1 MKKFLATIVLAG
13 ALIVGGNAVN
23 TAHAFSL
30 NPNYDFV
37 EVTSLRSGVYDAVVS
52 KNIDFLALRS
62 GPSASYSMIA
72 RIPPGAHIKVII
84 GNIAPSEYRFER
96 VEYNG
101 IEGYAHSRYFTFI

>member
-1 MKKFLATIVLAG
+1 MVLAG
-13 ALIVGGNAVN
+13 ALIVGGNAFN
-23 TAHAFSL
+23 TAEAHAFGL
-30 NPNYDFV
+30 NPNYDFI

-52 KNIDFLALRS
+52 RDIDFLALRS
-62 GPSASYSMIA
+62 GSSTSYSLIA

-101 IEGYAHSRYFTFI
+101 MEGYAHSRHFTFI